1 MEFNRKKYNILI
13 LLMIVMIA
21 VCLTVFACFAVCG
34 TRLGLNSFFVLMSQK
49 GEYLTDVEKKA
60 AGIEFIDKYITTYN
74 LANAEYSDGNY
85 ETAMD
90 MYEQVLDDNV
100 GGSIKGRSC
109 INLSL
114 SRTKTI
120 DFDDIYERFEDFED
134 GKETDVLVLADK
146 IIKAIQVLEHA
157 KEDLTDNGCA
167 GEEDTLDL
175 SIPEE
180 ELKEAEKLDSDID
193 KEIEELKEM
202 LKELNLSSGSGDSD
216 DTDNSNG
223 GSGEGESQPAGGD
236 AREDQVRDYL
246 EEQQTRTKEEQERTQ
261 SEFDER
267 NYWSGDDAGSGDEG
281 ANPKPW

>member
-1 MEFNRKKYNILI
+1 M
-13 LLMIVMIA
+13 
-21 VCLTVFACFAVCG
+21 
-34 TRLGLNSFFVLMSQK
+34 
-49 GEYLTDVEKKA
+49 
-60 AGIEFIDKYITTYN
+60 
-74 LANAEYSDGNY
+74 
-85 ETAMD
+85 
-90 MYEQVLDDNV
+90 
-100 GGSIKGRSC
+100 
-109 INLSL
+109 
-114 SRTKTI
+114 
-120 DFDDIYERFEDFED
+120 
-134 GKETDVLVLADK
+134 VLADK

-157 KEDLTDNGCA
+157 KEDLTDNGCV

>member
-1 MEFNRKKYNILI
+1 MEFNRKKYSVLI
-13 LLMIVMIA
+13 LLMIVMII
-21 VCLTVFACFAVCG
+21 VCLAVFACFAVCG
-34 TRLGLNSFFVLMSQK
+34 ARLGLNSFFVLRSKQ
-49 GEYLTDVEKKA
+49 GEYLVDVEEKA

-74 LANAEYSDGNY
+74 LANAEYSKGNY
-85 ETAMD
+85 ENAMD
-90 MYEQVLDDNV
+90 KYEQVLDDNV
-100 GGSIKGRSC
+100 TGSIKGRSC

-114 SRTKTI
+114 SRTRTI

-134 GKETDVLVLADK
+134 GKETYVYVLADK

-175 SIPEE
+175 SVPEE
-180 ELKEAEKLDSDID
+180 ELKEAKKLDSDID
-193 KEIEELKEM
+193 KEIEELKDM
-202 LKELNLSSGSGDSD
+202 LKELNLTSGSGDSD

-223 GSGEGESQPAGGD
+223 GSGEGESQPSGGD

-246 EEQQTRTKEEQERTQ
+246 EQQQSRTKEEQERTQ
-261 SEFDER
+261 SDYDER
-267 NYWSGDDAGSGDEG
+267 NYWSGKDAGTGDDG